1 MEEEIMN
8 VSVESMVALV
18 EYITK
23 NLVDEPNE
31 VKLSTKEDEEAITIE
46 LSVAKDDM
54 GKVIGK
60 QGRIA
65 KAIRTVVR
73 AASVKSDKTFLVE
86 IV

>member
-18 EYITK
+18 EYLTK

-31 VKLSTKEDEEAITIE
+31 VKLGTKEDEEAITIE

-73 AASVKSDKTFLVE
+73 AASVKSDKKFLVE

>member
-31 VKLSTKEDEEAITIE
+31 VKLGTKEDEDAITIE

-73 AASVKSDKTFLVE
+73 AASVKSDKKFLVE

>member
-8 VSVESMVALV
+8 VSVESMIALV

-31 VKLSTKEDEEAITIE
+31 VKLSTKEDEETITIE

-73 AASVKSDKTFLVE
+73 AASVKSDKKFLVE

>member
-1 MEEEIMN
+1 MDEEVKK
-8 VSVESMVALV
+8 VSVEDMVSLV
-18 EYITK
+18 EYIAK
-23 NLVDEPNE
+23 SLVDTPDE
-31 VKLSTKEDEEAITIE
+31 VKTNLNEDEEAITIE

-73 AASVKSDKTFLVE
+73 AASLKSEKKVLVE

>member
-1 MEEEIMN
+1 MSEEMNEIKT
-8 VSVESMVALV
+8 ESMVALV
-18 EYITK
+18 EYIAK
-23 NLVDEPNE
+23 SLVDEPNE
-31 VKLSTKEDEEAITIE
+31 VKVTVQEDDEAVKIVLT
-46 LSVAKDDM
+46 VAKDDM

-73 AASVKSDKTFLVE
+73 AASLKSGKKFLVD